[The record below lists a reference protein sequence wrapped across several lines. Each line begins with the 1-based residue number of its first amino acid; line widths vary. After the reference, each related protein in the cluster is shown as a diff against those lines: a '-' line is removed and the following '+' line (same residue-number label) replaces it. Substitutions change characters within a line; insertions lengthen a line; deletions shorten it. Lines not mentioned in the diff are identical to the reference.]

1 MRKLP
6 SQTLFDQQ
14 RTGLHASYTKL
25 RDGDEPYFSEQRD
38 YLDGLWH
45 RTRLHLDT
53 DFKSRFALET
63 DQRFWE
69 LRLAGTLLD
78 LGYELDKAKKGR
90 PDFGTHL
97 PTGQRL
103 WIEAT
108 APTRGDTQNADRP
121 AGLMPKGG
129 ARLVPHEQL
138 LMRYTQCIHCKYLKF
153 LRYQRKGIVTDEDR
167 CVIAVSSAGLWPH
180 TKRIGFPRILSAVL
194 GIDEQFIGNL
204 QKPDDSWVE
213 IRHLGIIRRAGGAPI
228 ETTPFLCRKY
238 ELISGLIHDSARPT
252 GWGQQGSDL
261 FMSMNNP
268 LARAELPR
276 GFFGLGREYW
286 ATPDGEM
293 YSLECTEF
301 SQKGQAM
308 PA

>member
-97 PTGQRL
+97 PRTTSLDRGHSADPGGHSKRRSTGRFDA
-103 WIEAT
+103 E
-108 APTRGDTQNADRP
+108 RRSP
-121 AGLMPKGG
+121 AG
-129 ARLVPHEQL
+129 A
-138 LMRYTQCIHCKYLKF
+138 
-153 LRYQRKGIVTDEDR
+153 
-167 CVIAVSSAGLWPH
+167 S
-180 TKRIGFPRILSAVL
+180 
-194 GIDEQFIGNL
+194 
-204 QKPDDSWVE
+204 
-213 IRHLGIIRRAGGAPI
+213 
-228 ETTPFLCRKY
+228 
-238 ELISGLIHDSARPT
+238 
-252 GWGQQGSDL
+252 
-261 FMSMNNP
+261 
-268 LARAELPR
+268 
-276 GFFGLGREYW
+276 
-286 ATPDGEM
+286 
-293 YSLECTEF
+293 
-301 SQKGQAM
+301 
-308 PA
+308 